1 VPSRATHD
9 SHQRVLKCDI
19 YGFSFRL
26 EKKHVTAH
34 QIVRELEKSTKQLNL
49 VETPSLL
56 TPFFKKIMSIDNVLA
71 LLMLLMVTIQT
82 ICHAVHL
89 AVRHRRVNQELDP

>member
-1 VPSRATHD
+1 MGSESGVKGNMSLHAK
-9 SHQRVLKCDI
+9 SSKN
-19 YGFSFRL
+19 S
-26 EKKHVTAH
+26 A
-34 QIVRELEKSTKQLNL
+34 KSTKKLNI

-56 TPFFKKIMSIDNVLA
+56 APFFERIMSIDNVLA

-89 AVRHRRVNQELDP
+89 AVRHRRVNRELDP